1 MQVALIVMTILGC
14 DDTASQCHYVAT
26 EQHQWT
32 SVELC
37 RLDTEKTLGAYTSRS
52 AYPTL
57 VAVCKEEG
65 APPSVAA
72 GHEDAPAATPPASVI
87 EKTGAEK
94 VAEEGLARR
103 AFERAKAMVPS
114 RDGVT
119 ALAGKPVTFVADGY
133 RWAVGILSK

>member
-37 RLDTEKTLGAYTSRS
+37 KLDTEKTLANYTNSS

-57 VAVCKEEG
+57 VAVCKADGPE
-65 APPSVAA
+65 VADSKTVTP
-72 GHEDAPAATPPASVI
+72 EAPAAPQVL
-87 EKTGAEK
+87 EKTRQDT

-103 AFERAKAMVPS
+103 ALERAKSLVPTKE
-114 RDGVT
+114 GVMG
-119 ALAGKPVTFVADGY
+119 LVGKPVTFVADGY
-133 RWAVGILSK
+133 HWAVGMVRK